1 VTTPKETTFDIPV
14 VSDAE
19 IIDRVLSADG
29 GILRM
34 APAWVPRAFCTP
46 GRRLRL
52 HPDDYY
58 PFEKG
63 RGGIDERWIA
73 STIRADNG
81 PGTGPYEGLSLAV
94 GPDGAAL
101 VPLDEIVARGGADVV
116 GERLWT
122 KFGGW
127 TAYAKFFD
135 NLFPLPFHVHAPDEK
150 AAAVGKFGKPEAY
163 YYPPQMNN
171 YLGTQSVSYLG
182 LRPDVTKDDLRDF
195 LEAHSQGGDNK
206 ITELS
211 YGYRTQLG
219 TGWDIPAGVLHAP
232 ATVCTYEP
240 QAASDVLSMFESWS
254 NNAEVP
260 DELLWKDVPA
270 ERHGDHDVLID
281 LVDWDINAD
290 PNFRENRAMI
300 PFETERS
307 KACDGTDFVEKWI
320 VYRSMHFSAKELTV
334 RPGRSVTLTEADAYG
349 AIAVGG
355 HGTINGL
362 ELAAISMVRINDLTR
377 DEYFVTARAA
387 QGGVTITNSSDVE
400 DLVVLKNYG
409 PGNVELGL

>member
-1 VTTPKETTFDIPV
+1 
-14 VSDAE
+14 
-19 IIDRVLSADG
+19 
-29 GILRM
+29 
-34 APAWVPRAFCTP
+34 
-46 GRRLRL
+46 
-52 HPDDYY
+52 
-58 PFEKG
+58 
-63 RGGIDERWIA
+63 
-73 STIRADNG
+73 
-81 PGTGPYEGLSLAV
+81 
-94 GPDGAAL
+94 
-101 VPLDEIVARGGADVV
+101 
-116 GERLWT
+116 
-122 KFGGW
+122 
-127 TAYAKFFD
+127 
-135 NLFPLPFHVHAPDEK
+135 
-150 AAAVGKFGKPEAY
+150 
-163 YYPPQMNN
+163 
-171 YLGTQSVSYLG
+171 
-182 LRPDVTKDDLRDF
+182 
-195 LEAHSQGGDNK
+195 
-206 ITELS
+206 
-211 YGYRTQLG
+211 
-219 TGWDIPAGVLHAP
+219 VLHAP